1 MANESERPH
10 QDLPDPA
17 TAERTDGPRIADPH
31 HDEPRE
37 TAAAA
42 QDAMVAEFH
51 SSVRVFDRN
60 DRNCVRAYWF
70 AMFGVGSS
78 TTGWKLWSVS
88 AAKWVALTAAF
99 LIATR

>member
-42 QDAMVAEFH
+42 QDGMVA
-51 SSVRVFDRN
+51 SSRSEAQPQAESPAGPLPDSPISDLVQR
-60 DRNCVRAYWF
+60 
-70 AMFGVGSS
+70 
-78 TTGWKLWSVS
+78 L
-88 AAKWVALTAAF
+88 
-99 LIATR
+99 